1 MANTERY
8 ETVIRLNTE
17 QAKGEIEKLTKK
29 IEGLRKKR
37 SLIDPLDVEALQ
49 KINKEIK
56 KEEANLTAVE
66 GKYQRI
72 ERTIKN
78 MSAAGPKD
86 LRDNIKIINTLL
98 NSGSVERGS
107 TQWKHLTSAIKE
119 ANTELAKIRT
129 ETKASQ
135 PMLGR
140 FFKFL
145 NDSWGG
151 IFVVL
156 QSISGLTMTIRK
168 SVDDYA
174 KMEEEM
180 ADVRFI
186 PLNIIPVKNLCGV
199 NDCYIDN

>member
-86 LRDNIKIINTLL
+86 LRDN
-98 NSGSVERGS
+98 S
-107 TQWKHLTSAIKE
+107 
-119 ANTELAKIRT
+119 
-129 ETKASQ
+129 
-135 PMLGR
+135 
-140 FFKFL
+140 
-145 NDSWGG
+145 
-151 IFVVL
+151 
-156 QSISGLTMTIRK
+156 
-168 SVDDYA
+168 
-174 KMEEEM
+174 
-180 ADVRFI
+180 FI
-186 PLNIIPVKNLCGV
+186 PLNIIPVKNLRGV
-199 NDCYIDN
+199 NI